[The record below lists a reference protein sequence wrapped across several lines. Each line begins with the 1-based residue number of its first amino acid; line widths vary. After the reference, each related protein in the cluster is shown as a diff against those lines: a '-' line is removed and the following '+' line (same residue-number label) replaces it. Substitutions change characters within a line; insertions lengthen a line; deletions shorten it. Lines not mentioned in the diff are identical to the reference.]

1 MRLFA
6 LLPTILAASAVASG
20 NAQNPRIITGRPGT
34 VFMPGARGFSFNEE
48 PRAVIGVTTSGAATS
63 RDTLGVLVSSVRS
76 GSPAEKAGLEEGNR
90 IASVNGVSLKLNPAD
105 VGDPDMAGVMTRRL
119 TRELD
124 KLKPGDE
131 VDLRVYASGQTKTV
145 KIKTIAPEDLYESR
159 VPRRDSDRATL
170 GLELA
175 GTGNAR
181 DTLGVFVMGVE
192 DGSPAAK
199 AGIEEGSRIASV
211 NGVDVRSRRSKDD
224 DDFVFRTSNITRLE
238 REISRLKAGDDVE
251 LRVYYNG
258 QYRNVKMKAARMA
271 DLPRRNRTIRIMGGD
286 NFMVP
291 PIPER
296 IEIDG
301 TQIGDEVRRALETAR
316 VATAG
321 AMQGVGRAIGRA
333 GNRVDW

>member
-6 LLPTILAASAVASG
+6 LLPTVLAASAVGSV
-20 NAQNPRIITGRPGT
+20 NAQTPRIFGGPGT
-34 VFMPGARGFSFNEE
+34 VLMPSARGYSFNAE

-90 IASVNGVSLKLNPAD
+90 ISSVNGVSLKLSPAD

-131 VDLRVYASGQTKTV
+131 VDLRVYAGGQTKTM
-145 KIKTIAPEDLYESR
+145 KIKTIAPDDLYDSR
-159 VPRRDSDRATL
+159 LPRRDADRATL
-170 GLELA
+170 GLDLA

-181 DTLGVFVMGVE
+181 DTLGVFVMGVD

-199 AGIEEGSRIASV
+199 AGIEEGSRIASI
-211 NGVDVRSRRSKDD
+211 NGVDVHGRRSSEDD
-224 DDFVFRTSNITRLE
+224 DLMIRSSNISRLE
-238 REISRLKAGDDVE
+238 REISRLKPGDDVD
-251 LRVYYNG
+251 LRVYFNG
-258 QYRNVKMKAARMA
+258 QVRNVKMKAVRLS
-271 DLPRRNRTIRIMGGD
+271 DLPHRNRSIRIMGGD
-286 NFMVP
+286 SYMMP
-291 PIPER
+291 RIPDR

-301 TQIGDEVRRALETAR
+301 SEIGDQVRRAIETAR
-316 VATAG
+316 VASTG
-321 AMQGVGRAIGRA
+321 AMLGVGRAVGRF